1 MRRRPVERRSRVF
14 VALAA
19 VAIAS
24 ASCSSE
30 PSSEP
35 TDSVTVFGSLRGD
48 EARLFIESMA
58 PFEERTG
65 IDVQYVGAGSAAQEI
80 KQRVQESDLPD
91 VAILPQPS
99 LVAALAR
106 DGLLVPLDDETAS
119 VVTNNY
125 RTAAVEM
132 GRVDGALYS
141 VWYAAA
147 VKSLVWYRPDV
158 FAEAGYEVPETWSDL
173 MALTARVEAD
183 ALTPWCLS
191 MESFGASGWVGTDWI
206 EDIVLRSEDP
216 EVYDA
221 WVTGE
226 VSFEDESIKD
236 AFTVFNEIALTPGRV
251 VGGTR
256 RILSTPWQQAGDP
269 MFDDPPGCLLHR
281 QGEANRS
288 ILPSGI
294 VVGDDVDAFVLP
306 AMDEGPPPILTG
318 GDLAVAFSDRPAV
331 QEFLRYLATPE
342 SGEAWAKAG
351 GYTSPHATFDPAIY
365 GDDFDRWT
373 AELLLDAEVVR
384 FDASDMMHPPVG
396 TRSFWDGMM
405 TLVRT
410 GDIEAALAEIQ
421 AGYDQ

>member
-1 MRRRPVERRSRVF
+1 MRRRPVRHRSRVL

-19 VAIAS
+19 IAIAA
-24 ASCSSE
+24 ASCSSD
-30 PSSEP
+30 PSPEF
-35 TDSVTVFGSLRGD
+35 TESVTVFGSLRGD
-48 EARLFIESMA
+48 EARSFIESMA

-65 IDVQYVGAGSAAQEI
+65 IDIQYVGAGSVAQEI

-106 DGLLVPLDDETAS
+106 DGHLVPLNEETAS
-119 VVTNNY
+119 AVTDNY
-125 RTAAVEM
+125 STAAVATS
-132 GRVDGALYS
+132 RVDGTLYS

-158 FAEAGYEVPETWSDL
+158 FAEGGYEVPGTWSDL
-173 MALTARVEAD
+173 MALTARMEAD
-183 ALTPWCLS
+183 GFTPWCLS

-221 WVTGE
+221 WAAGE

-236 AFTVFNEIALTPGRV
+236 AFSVFKEIALTPGRV
-251 VGGTR
+251 AGGAR

-269 MFDDPPGCLLHR
+269 MFDEPPGCLLHR
-281 QGEANRS
+281 QGEVNRS
-288 ILPSGI
+288 NLPPGI

-318 GDLAVAFSDRPAV
+318 GDLAVAFRDRPAV

-342 SGEAWAKAG
+342 SGEAWAEAG
-351 GYTSPHATFDPAIY
+351 GYTSPHLNFDAAIY

-373 AELLLDAEVVR
+373 AELLLDAETVR

>member
-1 MRRRPVERRSRVF
+1 LL
-14 VALAA
+14 VAL
-19 VAIAS
+19 VAIAIAA
-24 ASCSSE
+24 ASCSSD
-30 PSSEP
+30 PSPEF
-35 TDSVTVFGSLRGD
+35 TESVTVFGSLRGD
-48 EARLFIESMA
+48 EARLFMESMA

-65 IDVQYVGAGSAAQEI
+65 IDVQYVGAGSVAQEI

-106 DGLLVPLDDETAS
+106 DGHLVPLNEETAS
-119 VVTNNY
+119 AVTDNY
-125 RTAAVEM
+125 SPAAVATS
-132 GRVDGALYS
+132 RVDGTLYS

-158 FAEAGYEVPETWSDL
+158 FVEAGYEVPQTWSDL
-173 MALTARVEAD
+173 LALTARMEAD
-183 ALTPWCLS
+183 GLTPWCLS

-221 WVTGE
+221 WAAGE
-226 VSFEDESIKD
+226 VSFEEDSIKN
-236 AFTVFNEIALTPGRV
+236 AFAIFKKIALTPGRV
-251 VGGTR
+251 AGGAR

-281 QGEANRS
+281 QGEVNRS
-288 ILPSGI
+288 NLPPGI

-306 AMDEGPPPILTG
+306 AMDGGPPPILTG
-318 GDLAVAFSDRPAV
+318 GDLAVAFRDRPEV

-351 GYTSPHATFDPAIY
+351 GYTSPHANFDPAIY

-373 AELLLDAEVVR
+373 AELLLDAETVR

-421 AGYDQ
+421 AGYDE

>member
-1 MRRRPVERRSRVF
+1 MF

-19 VAIAS
+19 VALAA
-24 ASCSSE
+24 ASCSSD
-30 PSSEP
+30 PSPEF
-35 TDSVTVFGSLRGD
+35 TESVTVFGPLRGD
-48 EARLFIESMA
+48 EARSFLESMA

-65 IDVQYVGAGSAAQEI
+65 IDIQYVGAGSVAQEI

-91 VAILPQPS
+91 VGILPQPS

-106 DGLLVPLDDETAS
+106 DGHLVPLDGETVS
-119 VVTNNY
+119 TVTDNY
-125 RTAAVEM
+125 STAAVEM
-132 GRVDGALYS
+132 GRIDGTLYS

-158 FAEAGYEVPETWSDL
+158 LAEAGYEVPETWADL
-173 MALTARVEAD
+173 MALTARIEAD
-183 ALTPWCLS
+183 GFTPWCLS

-221 WVTGE
+221 WAAGE
-226 VSFEDESIKD
+226 VSFEEEAVKD
-236 AFTVFNEIALTPGRV
+236 AFAIFKEIALTPGKV
-251 VGGTR
+251 AGGTR

-281 QGEANRS
+281 QGEVNRS
-288 ILPSGI
+288 FLPSGI

-373 AELLLDAEVVR
+373 AELLLNAEVVR

-421 AGYDQ
+421 AGYDE